1 MKNKNIFL
9 AILCA
14 SILLLVP
21 LTNISGASVG
31 ELNTEAEFVEEA
43 NTVIPYH
50 LFEELIVLINRL
62 LIDYR
67 DIPEVVVACNEA
79 LEVIDS
85 IIQMDNIEEICDR
98 LWGIGYAFV
107 LIAALAFLEFLIY
120 FGNEKYSG
128 ALYCMTWAIACFSIV
143 ILIEV
148 IGALLKCDWPPELN
162 QKINKLKDIIDL
174 FPQMNLENITEFDIT
189 TLQELKKSYEVN
201 SCPCMQ
207 V

>member
-1 MKNKNIFL
+1 MKKKNIFL
-9 AILCA
+9 AILCT

-21 LTNISGASVG
+21 LTNISGASVSG
-31 ELNTEAEFVEEA
+31 LNTEAEFVEEA

-62 LIDYR
+62 LIDYG

-79 LEVIDS
+79 LEAIDS

-98 LWGIGYAFV
+98 LWGIGYAFGLIG
-107 LIAALAFLEFLIY
+107 LIALFFLIGEEDL
-120 FGNEKYSG
+120 FD
-128 ALYCMTWAIACFSIV
+128 ALYLIGWIIACFSIV
-143 ILIEV
+143 IIIEC
-148 IGALLKCDWPPELN
+148 IGFLLKCDWPPELN

-174 FPQMNLENITEFDIT
+174 FPQINLENITEYDIT
-189 TLQELKKSYEVN
+189 KLQELIKSYEVN